1 MKINRTFLIA
11 VLIGFTSQ
19 ILFLAA
25 LTKSHDLS
33 AFARM
38 FYFIFAFIS
47 MVFAIIGGALS
58 QGLIAN
64 RKTQSSTF
72 IIWPRKVITEVCDE
86 IPTKVEWM
94 FFCYVDKP
102 CKNNYCV
109 TNVRET

>member
-25 LTKSHDLS
+25 LTKSHDFS

-38 FYFIFAFIS
+38 FYFISAFIS
-47 MVFAIIGGALS
+47 MVFAIIGGAVS
-58 QGLIAN
+58 QGLITS

-72 IIWPRKVITEVCDE
+72 IIWPRIVITEVCDE

-94 FFCYVDKP
+94 FFCYVDEP
-102 CKNNYCV
+102 CKNKYYSINIK
-109 TNVRET
+109 ET